1 MAYFTL
7 MKCICFGMHDF
18 FADHVL
24 LSPEWMTVGVSMW
37 ALAWQLPSSLS
48 LGSFLT
54 VSLKAT
60 KSYLGIN
67 WYVGAIIE

>member
-7 MKCICFGMHDF
+7 MKFILLWNAWLF

-37 ALAWQLPSSLS
+37 ALGGQLPSSLS

-54 VSLKAT
+54 ISLKAPNLT
-60 KSYLGIN
+60 RLYSWSGN
-67 WYVGAIIE
+67 

>member
-7 MKCICFGMHDF
+7 MKFICFGMHDF

-24 LSPEWMTVGVSMW
+24 LSPEWMTVGM

-54 VSLKAT
+54 ISLKAT